1 MKTIPYGRQWIDK
14 DDISA
19 VVRTLRSD
27 WLTQGPAV
35 QIFEEALCKQTGAKY
50 AVAVANG
57 TAALHLACLAANIK
71 NGSEVITSALTF
83 AASANCVRYC
93 GAKVVFADID
103 QESGC
108 VDPAQIEKLIS
119 KKTKMLIPVHY
130 AGHSCDMEKIQKI
143 ARAHQLV
150 VLEDAA
156 HALGA
161 TYKKTKVGSCRY
173 SDMAIFSFHP
183 VKHVT
188 TGEGGAI
195 ITNNIKLYQRLLLL
209 RTHGISKNN
218 LKRASEG
225 AWYYEMQ
232 ELGFNYR
239 ITDFQAA
246 LGTSQ
251 LKKLKGFVKRRREIV
266 EQYNAAFG
274 QNEKLIIPTERAY
287 TSSSYHLYPLRL
299 KEARKRSKVF
309 ASLREKGILVQV
321 HYIPVYYHPYYRKL
335 GYKKGLCP
343 NAEAYYAREISLPLF
358 PALKE
363 KDVKRVIATVLSVI

>member
-1 MKTIPYGRQWIDK
+1 
-14 DDISA
+14 
-19 VVRTLRSD
+19 
-27 WLTQGPAV
+27 
-35 QIFEEALCKQTGAKY
+35 
-50 AVAVANG
+50 
-57 TAALHLACLAANIK
+57 
-71 NGSEVITSALTF
+71 
-83 AASANCVRYC
+83 
-93 GAKVVFADID
+93 
-103 QESGC
+103 
-108 VDPAQIEKLIS
+108 
-119 KKTKMLIPVHY
+119 
-130 AGHSCDMEKIQKI
+130 
-143 ARAHQLV
+143 
-150 VLEDAA
+150 
-156 HALGA
+156 
-161 TYKKTKVGSCRY
+161 
-173 SDMAIFSFHP
+173 
-183 VKHVT
+183 
-188 TGEGGAI
+188 
-195 ITNNIKLYQRLLLL
+195 
-209 RTHGISKNN
+209 
-218 LKRASEG
+218 
-225 AWYYEMQ
+225 MQ